1 MSATDTASADFTP
14 LVAFA
19 FDGKG
24 GVSEVDPAAVLSGS
38 VGPPEG
44 GFVWVH
50 LRRGAASVDKWFAEG
65 GLDEFVVSALTADET
80 RPRCTVHGDGALVN
94 LRGVNLNPGAE
105 PDDMISVRLWVEQNR
120 VVGVWVRALNAI
132 SDLVEALRR
141 GYAPV
146 SPGDFVAKLAV
157 RLADRAEP
165 VTAELNERVDELEEA
180 LLVGDV
186 PPLRSELGDIRQTAI
201 GLRRFIFPQRDAL
214 TTMQIEE
221 LPWLSGTDRSR
232 LREAADRVT
241 RLAEELDSIR
251 DRAEVIHDQI
261 MDQRA
266 ELMERRMLLLSVVA
280 AVFLPL
286 SLIAG
291 LLGMNVGGI
300 PGADQPSAFV
310 IICGLFVALVIVQLA
325 LFRWWKLI

>member
-1 MSATDTASADFTP
+1 MTDISTAPADVQP
-14 LVAFA
+14 LVAFV
-19 FDGKG
+19 FDGQG
-24 GVSEVDPAAVLSGS
+24 GASEIDPTVVLSGS
-38 VGPPEG
+38 VELPAG

-50 LRRGAASVDKWFAEG
+50 LQRGAASTDDWFADG

-165 VTAELNERVDELEEA
+165 VTAELNERVDVLEEA
-180 LLVGDV
+180 MLAGDV
-186 PPLRSELGDIRQTAI
+186 PTSRAELADIRHTAI

-221 LPWLSGTDRSR
+221 LPWLSGADRSR

-300 PGADQPSAFV
+300 PGADQPVAFLA
-310 IICGLFVALVIVQLA
+310 ICGLLVVLVVIQLA